1 MIRKIFFT
9 VLLFSFLFSAQVK
22 AHTPIED
29 SNPRDGEVITE
40 ELHEV
45 SLIFGTKIEQTSK
58 FDVLNSNGEMI
69 EQANFTLQDNAM
81 KASFYEPLENGSYQV
96 KWSIIGEDG
105 HPIEGI
111 IAFTVDQATTELQN
125 EEVDETESK
134 QQENDNIV
142 TTTNEPNNNNEVN
155 TPSYLLP
162 FIIGLL
168 ALIAIVSTFVLLR
181 RKK

>member
-1 MIRKIFFT
+1 MIKKIFFT
-9 VLLFSFLFSAQVK
+9 VLLMSFLFSSQME

-58 FDVLNSNGEMI
+58 FDVFNTNGEMI
-69 EQANFTLQDNAM
+69 EQANFTIQDNIM

-111 IAFTVDQATTELQN
+111 IAFTVNQVITEQQS
-125 EEVDETESK
+125 EEVDESK
-134 QQENDNIV
+134 QQEKEDIV
-142 TTTNEPNNNNEVN
+142 TTTNETKENNQVN

-162 FIIGLL
+162 SIIGLL
-168 ALIAIVSTFVLLR
+168 AIIAIVSMFVLMR

>member
-1 MIRKIFFT
+1 MIRKIFFA
-9 VLLFSFLFSAQVK
+9 VLFISFLFSAQVK

-45 SLIFGTKIEQTSK
+45 SLMFGTKIEQTSK
-58 FDVLNSNGEMI
+58 FDVFKTTGEKI
-69 EQANFTLQDNAM
+69 EQANFTLQDNVM
-81 KASFYEPLENGSYQV
+81 KASFFEPLENGSYQV

-111 IAFTVDQATTELQN
+111 IAFTVDQAITELQS
-125 EEVDETESK
+125 EEVDESK
-134 QQENDNIV
+134 QQVNENIV
-142 TTTNEPNNNNEVN
+142 TTTNEPNDNNQVN

-162 FIIGLL
+162 SIIGLL

>member
-1 MIRKIFFT
+1 MVKKILFT
-9 VLLFSFLFSAQVK
+9 VVIMSFLFSSLVE

-29 SNPRDGEVITE
+29 SNPKDGEVITE

-45 SLIFGTKIEQTSK
+45 SIIFGTKIEQTSK

-69 EQANFTLQDNAM
+69 EQANFTIQENVM
-81 KASFYEPLENGSYQV
+81 KASFYEPLENGAYQV

-111 IAFTVDQATTELQN
+111 IAFTVDQVISEQSIK
-125 EEVDETESK
+125 EVDEP
-134 QQENDNIV
+134 QQKENENIIS
-142 TTTNEPNNNNEVN
+142 TTNESNDNNQVN

-162 FIIGLL
+162 SIIGLF
-168 ALIAIVSTFVLLR
+168 ALIAIVSTFVLMR